1 MTNQETGLEIAIVGM
16 AGRFPGASDV
26 DELWRRVL
34 AGDETI
40 TRFTD
45 TELTAAGVT
54 EDERRHPDHVP
65 AHGAL
70 PDIDRFDAGFFGYS
84 PRDARLLDPQQ
95 RLFLECAWA
104 ALERAGHLTGD
115 PDRLVGVYAAA
126 AASGYLLHHLFRNP
140 HLDSVSEYELMLA
153 NDKDSLPTRVA
164 YHLDLRGPAVAVQ
177 TACSSSLV
185 AVHLAAQSLLAR
197 ECDVALAGGAH
208 LLLPTGTG
216 YRHEVGGIM
225 SRDGHCRPFDVRASG
240 TVGGDGVALVVLRRL
255 VDARRDGDT
264 VYAVIRGSAINND
277 GRVKVGFTA
286 PGVDGQVA
294 VIRAAQEMAEVDPAT
309 IGYVEAHGTGTE
321 LGDQIELR
329 ALAEAFRGA
338 DDGRCALGSVK
349 SILGHLDVAAGVTG
363 LIKAALALHHR
374 VVPPSPYCTEPHPE
388 LAGGGPFRVPTAAQP
403 WPDLGTPPR
412 AAVSSFGIGGT
423 NAHVVL
429 QAADPA
435 APSTGDRNRPPAEP
449 AAATL
454 TEVGGQSAQLLVLT
468 ARDAD
473 ALDRARAQL
482 GAHLA
487 AHPDVSLAD
496 VAYTLRSTRREFAH
510 RLVTVADTGTVAAAQ
525 LADRDSA
532 LVRTG
537 VTTGAPGGVALLFP
551 GQGAQ
556 YAGMGRTLYRTEPV
570 YRAAFDRCAD
580 LLRPHLDVDLRA
592 LLCPPGEAVPA
603 VPELDETRLTQ
614 PALFAVEYA
623 LAELL
628 RHHGVRPAAL
638 AGHSLGEYVAACLA
652 GVFTLQDA
660 LATVAVRGRLMQTQ
674 APGSM
679 LSVGLPADE
688 VAPLLPA
695 GVEVAAANAPRLTT
709 VSGETAAV
717 VVLAAE
723 LRDRGVACREV
734 RTSHAFHSAMME
746 PALAGFAAHLREVPL
761 RPPTLPVVSNVTG
774 GWLTDDEATDPD
786 YWVRQLRR
794 PVNFTAGADL
804 LLHQRFALLEVGPGR
819 TLATL
824 ARQHEAA
831 RGVPVLTTLPVD
843 RTPAGEDAAVA
854 LAVGRLWL
862 AGVPVRWPDGR
873 DDGRRRVP
881 LPTYPFARQRHWV
894 ERYRPER
901 PSPVH
906 PDDIAPDQTPASS
919 ALAAPPGQTADEPYE
934 VVRRIWVD
942 LLGVD
947 EIGPHDDFFEL
958 GGHSLLGTRVVARLR
973 DALGVDLPPAA
984 IFESPT
990 PTALARTVA
999 ALARPAAA
1007 VPPGDAPPTDADLT
1021 DLLAEIRALSP
1032 ESLARELHL
1041 ARHEEGNR
1049 DG

>member
-1 MTNQETGLEIAIVGM
+1 MSDQETGLEIAIVGM
-16 AGRFPGASDV
+16 AGRFPGAADV

-34 AGDETI
+34 AGQETI

-45 TELTAAGVT
+45 AELAAAGLS
-54 EDERRHPDHVP
+54 EQERRHPDHVP

-70 PDIDRFDAGFFGYS
+70 PDIDRFDAAFFGYS

-95 RLFLECAWA
+95 RLFLEAAWT
-104 ALERAGHLTGD
+104 ALERAGHLAGN

-140 HLDSVSEYELMLA
+140 RLDSVSEYELMLA

-185 AVHLAAQSLLAR
+185 AVHLAAQALLAR
-197 ECDVALAGGAH
+197 ECDVALAGAAH
-208 LLLPTGTG
+208 VLLPGGTG
-216 YRHEVGGIM
+216 YRHEAGGIM

-240 TVGGDGVALVVLRRL
+240 TVGGDGAAVVVLRRL
-255 VDARRDGDT
+255 ADARDDGDT

-294 VIRAAQEMAEVDPAT
+294 AIRAAQEVAEVDPAT

-329 ALAEAFRGA
+329 ALTEAFQGAAGGRGA
-338 DDGRCALGSVK
+338 GGGSCALGSIKAIV
-349 SILGHLDVAAGVTG
+349 GHLDVAAGVTG

-374 VVPPSPYCTEPHPE
+374 VVPPSPYCAEPHPE
-388 LAGGGPFRVPTAAQP
+388 LAGGPFRVPTTAQP
-403 WPDLGTPPR
+403 WPDLGAPPR

-429 QAADPA
+429 QAA
-435 APSTGDRNRPPAEP
+435 EP
-449 AAATL
+449 ADHLPAGEGPAH
-454 TEVGGQSAQLLVLT
+454 VLVLS

-473 ALDRARAQL
+473 ALDEARTRLAT
-482 GAHLA
+482 HLEA
-487 AHPDVSLAD
+487 DPDVPLAD
-496 VAYTLRSTRREFAH
+496 VAYTLAHTRRAFGH
-510 RLVTVADTGTVAAAQ
+510 RLVVVARDVHTAAAQ
-525 LADRDSA
+525 LADRDSS

-537 VTTGAPGGVALLFP
+537 VATGTPAGVALLFP

-580 LLRPHLDVDLRA
+580 LLRPHLDVDLRT
-592 LLCPPGEAVPA
+592 LLCPPGEQVPA
-603 VPELDETRLTQ
+603 APELDETRLTQ

-628 RHHGVRPAAL
+628 RHRGVRPVAM

-652 GVFTLQDA
+652 GVFTLPDA
-660 LATVAVRGRLMQTQ
+660 LATVAVRGRLMQAQ

-679 LSVGLPADE
+679 LSVALGVDE
-688 VAPLLPA
+688 VTALLPA
-695 GVEVAAANAPRLTT
+695 GVEVAAANAPRLVT
-709 VSGETAAV
+709 VSGATAAV
-717 VVLAAE
+717 TAFADD
-723 LRDRGVACREV
+723 LRGRGVACREI

-746 PALAGFAAHLREVPL
+746 PALAGFAAHLREIPL

-774 GWLTDDEATDPD
+774 RWLTDDEATDPD

-794 PVNFTAGADL
+794 PVNFTAAADL
-804 LLHQRFALLEVGPGR
+804 LLSERYAVLEAGPGR

-824 ARQHEAA
+824 VRQHGAA
-831 RGVPVLTTLPVD
+831 RGATVLTSLPAD
-843 RTPAGEDAAVA
+843 RTPAGEDDAVA

-862 AGVPVRWPDGR
+862 AGAPVDWPT
-873 DDGRRRVP
+873 GRRRVP
-881 LPTYPFARQRHWV
+881 LPTYPFARERHWV
-894 ERYRPER
+894 DAYRPGQVTLDEQ
-901 PSPVH
+901 
-906 PDDIAPDQTPASS
+906 APDA
-919 ALAAPPGQTADEPYE
+919 AAPPTTAPAVAAASTDEPYE

-947 EIGPHDDFFEL
+947 EIGPDDDFFEL

-973 DALGVDLPPAA
+973 DAFGVDLPPAA

-990 PTALARTVA
+990 PAALARTVA
-999 ALARPAAA
+999 DLARPAPA
-1007 VPPGDAPPTDADLT
+1007 VPDGDLT

-1041 ARHEEGNR
+1041 ARHEEGNSH
-1049 DG
+1049 G

>member
-1 MTNQETGLEIAIVGM
+1 MTDQETGLEIAIVGM
-16 AGRFPGASDV
+16 GGRFPGAADV

-34 AGDETI
+34 AGTETI

-45 TELTAAGVT
+45 AELAAAGVT
-54 EDERRHPDHVP
+54 EGERRHPDHVP
-65 AHGAL
+65 AHGAV
-70 PDIDRFDAGFFGYS
+70 PDVDRFDAAFFGYS

-104 ALERAGHLTGD
+104 ALERSGHLTGD
-115 PDRLVGVYAAA
+115 PGRLVGVYAAA

-140 HLDSVSEYELMLA
+140 RLDSVSEYELMLA

-185 AVHLAAQSLLAR
+185 AVHLAAQALLAR
-197 ECDVALAGGAH
+197 ECDVALAGGVH
-208 LLLPTGTG
+208 LLLPAGTG

-240 TVGGDGVALVVLRRL
+240 TVGGDGVAVVVLRRL
-255 VDARRDGDT
+255 ADARRDGDT

-294 VIRAAQEMAEVDPAT
+294 VIRAAQEMAEVDPAS

-329 ALAEAFRGA
+329 ALTEAFRGA
-338 DDGRCALGSVK
+338 ADGRCALGSVK

-363 LIKAALALHHR
+363 LIKAALALHHS

-388 LAGGGPFRVPTAAQP
+388 LTGGPFRVPTAALP
-403 WPDLGTPPR
+403 WPDLDTPPR

-429 QAADPA
+429 QAAEPA
-435 APSTGDRNRPPAEP
+435 QPGPPADSDAP
-449 AAATL
+449 
-454 TEVGGQSAQLLVLT
+454 QLLVLS

-482 GAHLA
+482 AAHLA
-487 AHPDVSLAD
+487 EHPDLPLAD
-496 VAYTLRSTRREFAH
+496 VAFTVRGSRPELGH
-510 RLVTVADTGTVAAAQ
+510 RLVTVAATATVAAAQ

-532 LVRTG
+532 LVRVG
-537 VTTGAPGGVALLFP
+537 VASGAPAGVALLFP

-570 YRAAFDRCAD
+570 YRAAFDDCAD
-580 LLRPHLDVDLRA
+580 LLRPHLDVDLRT
-592 LLCPPGEAVPA
+592 LLCPPGDPVPA
-603 VPELDETRLTQ
+603 APELDETRLTQ

-628 RHHGVRPAAL
+628 HHHGVRPAAL
-638 AGHSLGEYVAACLA
+638 AGHSLGEYVAACRA
-652 GVFTLQDA
+652 GVFTLPDA
-660 LATVAVRGRLMQTQ
+660 LATVAVRGRLMQAQ
-674 APGSM
+674 QPGSM
-679 LSVGLPADE
+679 LSVHLPADE
-688 VAPLLPA
+688 VAPLLPG

-709 VSGETAAV
+709 VSGPTAAV
-717 VVLAAE
+717 AALAVE
-723 LRDRGVACREV
+723 LREQGVACREV

-761 RPPTLPVVSNVTG
+761 RPPTVPVVSNVTG
-774 GWLTDDEATDPD
+774 GWLADDDATDPG

-794 PVNFTAGADL
+794 PVNFTAGVDL
-804 LLHQRFALLEVGPGR
+804 LLRQRFALLEVGPGR

-831 RGVPVLTTLPVD
+831 RGVPVSTTLPAD
-843 RTPAGEDAAVA
+843 RTPEGEDATVA

-873 DDGRRRVP
+873 ADGRRRVP
-881 LPTYPFARQRHWV
+881 VPTYPFARQRHWV
-894 ERYRPER
+894 ERFQPQRSGPLDPGDVAPE
-901 PSPVH
+901 PTPTSPATS
-906 PDDIAPDQTPASS
+906 PPAP
-919 ALAAPPGQTADEPYE
+919 ADEPYE
-934 VVRRIWVD
+934 VVRRIWMD

-990 PTALARTVA
+990 PATLARTVA
-999 ALARPAAA
+999 ALARPTAD
-1007 VPPGDAPPTDADLT
+1007 VPPSVVPPTDGDLA

>member
-1 MTNQETGLEIAIVGM
+1 MTDQETGLEIAIVGM
-16 AGRFPGASDV
+16 AGRFPGAADI
-26 DELWRRVL
+26 DELWQRIL
-34 AGDETI
+34 AGEETI

-45 TELTAAGVT
+45 AELAAAGLT
-54 EDERRHPDHVP
+54 EEERRHPDHVP

-70 PDIDRFDAGFFGYS
+70 ADIDRFDAGFFGYS

-95 RLFLECAWA
+95 RLFLQTAWT
-104 ALERAGHLTGD
+104 ALERAGHLAGN

-140 HLDSVSEYELMLA
+140 RLDSVSEYELMLA

-185 AVHLAAQSLLAR
+185 AVHLAAQALLAR
-197 ECDVALAGGAH
+197 ECDVALAGAAH
-208 LLLPTGTG
+208 VLLPTGTG
-216 YRHEVGGIM
+216 YRHEAGGIM
-225 SRDGHCRPFDVRASG
+225 SRDGHCRPFDVRATG
-240 TVGGDGVALVVLRRL
+240 TVGGDGAAVVVLRRL
-255 VDARRDGDT
+255 ADARDDGDT

-277 GRVKVGFTA
+277 GRMKVGFTA

-294 VIRAAQEMAEVDPAT
+294 AIRAAQEVAEVDPAT

-338 DDGRCALGSVK
+338 DASPGADGGRGTDGGRCALGSVK

-374 VVPPSPYCTEPHPE
+374 VVPPSPYCTDPHPE
-388 LAGGGPFRVPTAAQP
+388 LAGGPFHVPTTAQP
-403 WPDLGTPPR
+403 WPDLGTPSR

-429 QAADPA
+429 QAAE
-435 APSTGDRNRPPAEP
+435 PAEP
-449 AAATL
+449 
-454 TEVGGQSAQLLVLT
+454 SAGDGPSAHLLVLS

-473 ALDRARAQL
+473 ALDRARDQL
-482 GAHLA
+482 ATHLSE
-487 AHPDVSLAD
+487 HPDVPLAD
-496 VAYTLRSTRREFAH
+496 VAYTLARTRREFGH
-510 RLVTVADTGTVAAAQ
+510 RLVTVARDATTAAAQ
-525 LADRDSA
+525 LADRDST

-537 VTTGAPGGVALLFP
+537 VATGTPAGVALLFP

-592 LLCPPGEAVPA
+592 LLCPPGDAVPA
-603 VPELDETRLTQ
+603 APELDETRLTQ

-628 RHHGVRPAAL
+628 RHQGVRPAAM

-652 GVFTLQDA
+652 GVFTLPDA
-660 LATVAVRGRLMQTQ
+660 LATVAVRGRLMQAQ

-679 LSVGLPADE
+679 LSVALGVDE
-688 VAPLLPA
+688 VTALLPA

-717 VVLAAE
+717 AALAAD
-723 LRDRGVACREV
+723 LRGRGVACREV
-734 RTSHAFHSAMME
+734 RTSHAFHSAVMD

-794 PVNFTAGADL
+794 PVNFTAAATL
-804 LLHQRFALLEVGPGR
+804 LLGERYAVLEVGPGR

-824 ARQHEAA
+824 VRQHDAA
-831 RGVPVLTTLPVD
+831 RGVPVVTSLPAE
-843 RTPAGEDAAVA
+843 RTPTGEDDAVA
-854 LAVGRLWL
+854 RAVGRLWL
-862 AGVPVRWPDGR
+862 AGAPVRWPDGR
-873 DDGRRRVP
+873 ADGRRRVP
-881 LPTYPFARQRHWV
+881 LPAYPFARDRHWV
-894 ERYRPER
+894 DAYRPGT
-901 PSPVH
+901 V
-906 PDDIAPDQTPASS
+906 APDEVTPVT
-919 ALAAPPGQTADEPYE
+919 APPPPAPAGSVTAGSVAATASTGYEPYE

-947 EIGPHDDFFEL
+947 EIGPDDDFFEL

-990 PTALARTVA
+990 PAALARTVA
-999 ALARPAAA
+999 ALAGPAPA
-1007 VPPGDAPPTDADLT
+1007 VPPAISPPTDGDLT

-1041 ARHEEGNR
+1041 ARHEEGNP

>member
-1 MTNQETGLEIAIVGM
+1 MSDQETGLEIAIVGM
-16 AGRFPGASDV
+16 AGRFPGAADV
-26 DELWRRVL
+26 DELWQRIL
-34 AGDETI
+34 AGQETI

-45 TELTAAGVT
+45 AELAAAGLS
-54 EDERRHPDHVP
+54 EQERRHPDHVP

-70 PDIDRFDAGFFGYS
+70 ADVDRFDAAFFGYS

-95 RLFLECAWA
+95 RLFLQTAWT
-104 ALERAGHLTGD
+104 ALERAGHLAGN

-140 HLDSVSEYELMLA
+140 RLDSVSEYELMLA

-185 AVHLAAQSLLAR
+185 AVHLAVQALLAR
-197 ECDVALAGGAH
+197 ECDVALAGAAH
-208 LLLPTGTG
+208 VLLPTGTG
-216 YRHEVGGIM
+216 YRHEAGGIM
-225 SRDGHCRPFDVRASG
+225 SRDGHCRPFDVRATG
-240 TVGGDGVALVVLRRL
+240 TVGGDGAAVVVLRRL
-255 VDARRDGDT
+255 ADARADGDP

-294 VIRAAQEMAEVDPAT
+294 AIRAAQEVAEVDPAT

-329 ALAEAFRGA
+329 ALTEAFGGA
-338 DDGRCALGSVK
+338 AGGRCALGSIK
-349 SILGHLDVAAGVTG
+349 SIVGHLDVAAGVTG
-363 LIKAALALHHR
+363 LIKATLALHHR

-388 LAGGGPFRVPTAAQP
+388 LAGGPFRVPTTAQP

-429 QAADPA
+429 QAAE
-435 APSTGDRNRPPAEP
+435 PAEHLP
-449 AAATL
+449 DD
-454 TEVGGQSAQLLVLT
+454 ERDAQVLVLS

-473 ALDRARAQL
+473 ALDEARTR
-482 GAHLA
+482 LA
-487 AHPDVSLAD
+487 AHLDANPDLPLAD
-496 VAYTLRSTRREFAH
+496 VAYTLAHTRRVFGH
-510 RLVTVADTGTVAAAQ
+510 RLVTVARDARTAAAR
-525 LADRDSA
+525 LADRDSS

-537 VTTGAPGGVALLFP
+537 VATGTQAGVALLFP

-556 YAGMGRTLYRTEPV
+556 YPGMGRTLYRTEQV
-570 YRAAFDRCAD
+570 YRAAFDRCAE
-580 LLRPHLDVDLRA
+580 LLRPHLDVDLRT
-592 LLCPPGEAVPA
+592 LLCPPGEPVPA
-603 VPELDETRLTQ
+603 APELDETRLTQ

-628 RHHGVRPAAL
+628 RHRGVRPVAM

-652 GVFTLQDA
+652 GVFTLPDA
-660 LATVAVRGRLMQTQ
+660 LATVAVRGRLMQAQ

-679 LSVGLPADE
+679 LSVALGVDE
-688 VAPLLPA
+688 VTALLPA
-695 GVEVAAANAPRLTT
+695 GVEVAAANAPRLVT
-709 VSGETAAV
+709 VSGTTAAV
-717 VVLAAE
+717 AAFAAD
-723 LRDRGVACREV
+723 LRGRGVACREV
-734 RTSHAFHSAMME
+734 RTSHAFHSALME
-746 PALAGFAAHLREVPL
+746 PALAGFAAHLREIPL
-761 RPPTLPVVSNVTG
+761 RPPAVSLVSNVTG
-774 GWLTDDEATDPD
+774 RWLTDDEATDPD

-794 PVNFTAGADL
+794 PVNFTAAAEL
-804 LLHQRFALLEVGPGR
+804 LLGERYALLEAGPGR

-824 ARQHEAA
+824 VRQHPAA
-831 RGVPVLTTLPVD
+831 RGATVLTSLPAD
-843 RTPAGEDAAVA
+843 RTPAGEDDVVA

-862 AGVPVRWPDGR
+862 AGVPVDWPT
-873 DDGRRRVP
+873 GRRRVP
-881 LPTYPFARQRHWV
+881 LPTYPFARERHWV
-894 ERYRPER
+894 DAYRPG
-901 PSPVH
+901 PVTV
-906 PDDIAPDQTPASS
+906 DEEAPDA
-919 ALAAPPGQTADEPYE
+919 AAPPPTAPAVATVPTDEPYE

-947 EIGPHDDFFEL
+947 EIGPDDDFFEL

-973 DALGVDLPPAA
+973 DAFGVDLPPAA

-990 PTALARTVA
+990 PAALARTVA
-999 ALARPAAA
+999 DLARPAPA
-1007 VPPGDAPPTDADLT
+1007 VPDGDLT

-1041 ARHEEGNR
+1041 ARHEEGNSN
-1049 DG
+1049 G

>member
-1 MTNQETGLEIAIVGM
+1 MTDQETGLEIAIVGM
-16 AGRFPGASDV
+16 AGRFPGAADV
-26 DELWRRVL
+26 DELWQRIL
-34 AGDETI
+34 TGQETI

-45 TELTAAGVT
+45 ADLAAAGLT
-54 EDERRHPDHVP
+54 EEERRHPDLVP

-70 PDIDRFDAGFFGYS
+70 PDLDRFDAGFFGYS

-95 RLFLECAWA
+95 RLFLQTAWA
-104 ALERAGHLTGD
+104 ALERAGHLAGD
-115 PDRLVGVYAAA
+115 PNRLVGVYAAA

-140 HLDSVSEYELMLA
+140 RLGSVSEYELMLA

-185 AVHLAAQSLLAR
+185 AVHLAAQALLAR
-197 ECDVALAGGAH
+197 ECDVALAGAAH
-208 LLLPTGTG
+208 VLLPTGTG
-216 YRHEVGGIM
+216 YRHEAGGIM
-225 SRDGHCRPFDVRASG
+225 SRDGHCRPFDVRATG
-240 TVGGDGVALVVLRRL
+240 TVGGDGAAAVVLRRL
-255 VDARRDGDT
+255 ADARDDGDT

-294 VIRAAQEMAEVDPAT
+294 AIRAAQEVAEVDPAT

-338 DDGRCALGSVK
+338 DGGRSADGGRCALGSVK
-349 SILGHLDVAAGVTG
+349 SIVGHLDVAAGVTG

-374 VVPPSPYCTEPHPE
+374 VVPPSPYCTQPHPE
-388 LAGGGPFRVPTAAQP
+388 LAGGGPFRVPTTTQP

-429 QAADPA
+429 QAVE
-435 APSTGDRNRPPAEP
+435 PAEHVP
-449 AAATL
+449 ADD
-454 TEVGGQSAQLLVLT
+454 GSAQLLVLS

-473 ALDRARAQL
+473 ALDRARDQL
-482 GAHLA
+482 ATHLGE
-487 AHPDVSLAD
+487 HPDVPLAD
-496 VAYTLRSTRREFAH
+496 VAYTLARTRREFGH
-510 RLVTVADTGTVAAAQ
+510 RLVTVARDAMTAALQ

-537 VTTGAPGGVALLFP
+537 VASGTPAGVALLFP

-592 LLCPPGEAVPA
+592 LLCPPGDAVPA
-603 VPELDETRLTQ
+603 APELDETRLTQ
-614 PALFAVEYA
+614 PALFAVEYS

-628 RHHGVRPAAL
+628 RHHGVRPAAM

-652 GVFTLQDA
+652 GVFTLPDA
-660 LATVAVRGRLMQTQ
+660 LATVAVRGRLMQAQ

-679 LSVGLPADE
+679 LSVALGVDE
-688 VAPLLPA
+688 VTALLPA
-695 GVEVAAANAPRLTT
+695 GVEVAAANAPHLTT
-709 VSGETAAV
+709 VSGATAAV
-717 VVLAAE
+717 AALAAD
-723 LRDRGVACREV
+723 LRGRGVACREV
-734 RTSHAFHSAMME
+734 RTSHAFHSALMD

-761 RPPTLPVVSNVTG
+761 RPPTVPVVSNVTG

-794 PVNFTAGADL
+794 PVNFTAAANL
-804 LLHQRFALLEVGPGR
+804 LLDERYALLEVGPGR

-824 ARQHEAA
+824 VRQHDAA
-831 RGVPVLTTLPVD
+831 REVPVLTSLPAG
-843 RTPAGEDAAVA
+843 RTPTGEDEAVA

-862 AGVPVRWPDGR
+862 AGAPVRRPDGR
-873 DDGRRRVP
+873 ADGRRRVP
-881 LPTYPFARQRHWV
+881 LPTYPFARERHWV
-894 ERYRPER
+894 DAYRPG
-901 PSPVH
+901 PV
-906 PDDIAPDQTPASS
+906 APAEVTPA
-919 ALAAPPGQTADEPYE
+919 AAPPPPVPAEPVAASTTSAPSDEPYE

-942 LLGVD
+942 LLGID
-947 EIGPHDDFFEL
+947 EIGPDDDFFEL

-990 PTALARTVA
+990 PAALARTVA
-999 ALARPAAA
+999 ALARPAPA
-1007 VPPGDAPPTDADLT
+1007 VPPAVSPPTDGDLT

-1041 ARHEEGNR
+1041 ARHEEGNP

>member
-1 MTNQETGLEIAIVGM
+1 MTDQETGLEIAIVGM
-16 AGRFPGASDV
+16 AGRFPGAADV

-34 AGDETI
+34 AGQETI

-45 TELTAAGVT
+45 AELAAAGLSVQ
-54 EDERRHPDHVP
+54 ERRHPDHVP

-70 PDIDRFDAGFFGYS
+70 PEVDRFDAGFFGYS

-95 RLFLECAWA
+95 RLFLHVAWT
-104 ALERAGHLTGD
+104 ALERAGHLAGD
-115 PDRLVGVYAAA
+115 PGRLVGVYAAA

-140 HLDSVSEYELMLA
+140 RLDSVSEYELLLA

-185 AVHLAAQSLLAR
+185 AVHLAAQALLSR
-197 ECDVALAGGAH
+197 ECDVALAGAAH
-208 LLLPTGTG
+208 VLLPAGTG
-216 YRHEVGGIM
+216 YRHEAGGIM
-225 SRDGHCRPFDVRASG
+225 SRDGHCRPFDVRATG
-240 TVGGDGVALVVLRRL
+240 TVGGDGAAAVVLRRL
-255 VDARRDGDT
+255 ADARDDGDT

-294 VIRAAQEMAEVDPAT
+294 AIRAAQEVAEVDPTT

-329 ALAEAFRGA
+329 ALTEAFHSADGGRGA
-338 DDGRCALGSVK
+338 DGGRCALGSVK
-349 SILGHLDVAAGVTG
+349 SIVGHLDVAAGVTG
-363 LIKAALALHHR
+363 LIKATLALHHR

-388 LAGGGPFRVPTAAQP
+388 LAGGPFRVPTTPQP
-403 WPDLGTPPR
+403 WPDLDAPPR

-429 QAADPA
+429 QAVEPEDR
-435 APSTGDRNRPPAEP
+435 APDDER
-449 AAATL
+449 
-454 TEVGGQSAQLLVLT
+454 SAHVLVLS

-482 GAHLA
+482 AAHLDA
-487 AHPDVSLAD
+487 NPDAPLAD
-496 VAYTLRSTRREFAH
+496 VAYTLARTRRAFGH
-510 RLVTVADTGTVAAAQ
+510 RLVAVAPDARTAAAR
-525 LADRDSA
+525 LADRDSS

-537 VTTGAPGGVALLFP
+537 VATGTPAGVALLFP

-580 LLRPHLDVDLRA
+580 LLRPHLDVDLRT

-603 VPELDETRLTQ
+603 APELDETRLTQ
-614 PALFAVEYA
+614 PALFAVEYS
-623 LAELL
+623 LTELL
-628 RHHGVRPAAL
+628 RHRGVRPAAL

-652 GVFTLQDA
+652 GVLTLPDA
-660 LATVAVRGRLMQTQ
+660 LATVAVRGRLMQAQ

-679 LSVGLPADE
+679 LSVALGVDE
-688 VAPLLPA
+688 VTALLPD
-695 GVEVAAANAPRLTT
+695 GVEVAALNAPRLTT
-709 VSGETAAV
+709 VSGATAAV
-717 VVLAAE
+717 AAFAAD
-723 LRDRGVACREV
+723 LRGRGVACREV

-746 PALAGFAAHLREVPL
+746 PALAGFAAHLREIPL
-761 RPPTLPVVSNVTG
+761 RPPNIPVVSNVTG
-774 GWLTDDEATDPD
+774 RWLTDDEATDPD

-794 PVNFTAGADL
+794 PVNFTAAADL
-804 LLHQRFALLEVGPGR
+804 LLGERYALLEAGPGR

-824 ARQHEAA
+824 VRQHEAA
-831 RGVPVLTTLPVD
+831 RKAPVVTSLPVD
-843 RTPAGEDAAVA
+843 RTPSGEDDTVA

-862 AGVPVRWPDGR
+862 AGAPVDWPA
-873 DDGRRRVP
+873 GRRRVP
-881 LPTYPFARQRHWV
+881 LPTYPFAG
-894 ERYRPER
+894 ERYWVDAYRPGR
-901 PSPVH
+901 VVVDATASDTVAPP
-906 PDDIAPDQTPASS
+906 PTAPDVVT
-919 ALAAPPGQTADEPYE
+919 APTDEPYE

-947 EIGPHDDFFEL
+947 EIGPDDDFFEL

-973 DALGVDLPPAA
+973 DAFGVDLPPGA

-990 PTALARTVA
+990 PAALARTVA
-999 ALARPAAA
+999 ALVRPAA
-1007 VPPGDAPPTDADLT
+1007 PAPDDDLT
-1021 DLLAEIRALSP
+1021 DLLAEIRAMSP

-1041 ARHEEGNR
+1041 ARHEEGQT

>member
-1 MTNQETGLEIAIVGM
+1 MTDQETGLEIAIVGM
-16 AGRFPGASDV
+16 GGRFPGAADV

-34 AGDETI
+34 AGAETI

-45 TELTAAGVT
+45 AELAAAGLT

-70 PDIDRFDAGFFGYS
+70 PDVDRFDAGFFGYS

-104 ALERAGHLTGD
+104 ALERSGHLTGD

-185 AVHLAAQSLLAR
+185 AVHLAAQALLAR

-208 LLLPTGTG
+208 LLLPAGIG

-255 VDARRDGDT
+255 ADARRDGDT

-294 VIRAAQEMAEVDPAT
+294 VIRAAQEMAEVDPAS

-329 ALAEAFRGA
+329 ALAEAFRGTA
-338 DDGRCALGSVK
+338 DGRCALGSVK

-388 LAGGGPFRVPTAAQP
+388 LTGGPFRVPTAAQP
-403 WPDLGTPPR
+403 WPDLDTPPR

-429 QAADPA
+429 QAAE
-435 APSTGDRNRPPAEP
+435 PAEP
-449 AAATL
+449 GPPTDTDATR
-454 TEVGGQSAQLLVLT
+454 LLVLS

-482 GAHLA
+482 AAHLA
-487 AHPDVSLAD
+487 EHPDLPLAD
-496 VAYTLRSTRREFAH
+496 VAYTLRGSRPELGH
-510 RLVTVADTGTVAAAQ
+510 RLATVATTAAVAAAQ
-525 LADRDSA
+525 LADRGSA

-537 VTTGAPGGVALLFP
+537 VATGAPAGVALLFP

-570 YRAAFDRCAD
+570 YRAAFDRSAD
-580 LLRPHLDVDLRA
+580 LLRPHLDVDLRT
-592 LLCPPGEAVPA
+592 LLCPPGDPVPA
-603 VPELDETRLTQ
+603 APELDETWLTQ

-628 RHHGVRPAAL
+628 HHHGVRPAAL
-638 AGHSLGEYVAACLA
+638 AGHSLGEYVAACRA
-652 GVFTLQDA
+652 GVFTLPDA
-660 LATVAVRGRLMQTQ
+660 LATVAVRGRLMQAQ

-709 VSGETAAV
+709 VSGATAAV
-717 VVLAAE
+717 AALAVE
-723 LRDRGVACREV
+723 LRERGVVCREV

-761 RPPTLPVVSNVTG
+761 RPPTVPVVSNVTG

-804 LLHQRFALLEVGPGR
+804 LLRQRFALLEVGPGR

-831 RGVPVLTTLPVD
+831 RGVPVSTTLPTD

-873 DDGRRRVP
+873 NDGRRRVP

-894 ERYRPER
+894 ERFQPQRSAPLDPGDVAPE
-901 PSPVH
+901 P
-906 PDDIAPDQTPASS
+906 TPATSPP
-919 ALAAPPGQTADEPYE
+919 APVDEPYE
-934 VVRRIWVD
+934 VVRRIWMD

-947 EIGPHDDFFEL
+947 QIGPHDDFFEL

-990 PTALARTVA
+990 PAALARTVA
-999 ALARPAAA
+999 ALARPTAD
-1007 VPPGDAPPTDADLT
+1007 VPPAVAPPTDGDLA

>member
-1 MTNQETGLEIAIVGM
+1 MSDQETGLEIAIVGM
-16 AGRFPGASDV
+16 AGRFPGAADV

-34 AGDETI
+34 AGQETI

-45 TELTAAGVT
+45 AELAAAGLS
-54 EDERRHPDHVP
+54 EQERRHPDHVP

-70 PDIDRFDAGFFGYS
+70 PDVDRFDASFFGYS

-95 RLFLECAWA
+95 RLFLQIAWT
-104 ALERAGHLTGD
+104 ALERAGHLAGD

-140 HLDSVSEYELMLA
+140 RLDSVSEYELMLA

-185 AVHLAAQSLLAR
+185 AVHLAAQALLAR
-197 ECDVALAGGAH
+197 ECDVALAGAAH
-208 LLLPTGTG
+208 VLLPTGTG

-225 SRDGHCRPFDVRASG
+225 SRDGHCRPFDVRATG
-240 TVGGDGVALVVLRRL
+240 TVGGDGAAVVVLRRL
-255 VDARRDGDT
+255 ADARDDGDT

-294 VIRAAQEMAEVDPAT
+294 AIRAAQEVAEVDPAT

-329 ALAEAFRGA
+329 ALTEAFGGA
-338 DDGRCALGSVK
+338 AGGRCALGSVK
-349 SILGHLDVAAGVTG
+349 AIVGHLDVAAGVTG
-363 LIKAALALHHR
+363 LIKATLALHHR
-374 VVPPSPYCTEPHPE
+374 VVPPSPYCTEPHLE
-388 LAGGGPFRVPTAAQP
+388 LAGGPFRVPTTPQP
-403 WPDLGTPPR
+403 WPDLGAPPR

-429 QAADPA
+429 QAAE
-435 APSTGDRNRPPAEP
+435 PAEHL
-449 AAATL
+449 ADD
-454 TEVGGQSAQLLVLT
+454 ERSAHVLVLS

-473 ALDRARAQL
+473 ALDEARTR
-482 GAHLA
+482 LA
-487 AHPDVSLAD
+487 AHLDANPDLPLAD
-496 VAYTLRSTRREFAH
+496 VAYTLAHTRRTFGH
-510 RLVTVADTGTVAAAQ
+510 RLVAVAPDARTAAAR
-525 LADRDSA
+525 LADRDPA

-537 VTTGAPGGVALLFP
+537 VATGTPAGVALLFP

-570 YRAAFDRCAD
+570 YRAAFDHCAE
-580 LLRPHLDVDLRA
+580 LLRPHLDVDLRT
-592 LLCPPGEAVPA
+592 LLCPPGEPVPA
-603 VPELDETRLTQ
+603 VPELDETRFTQ

-628 RHHGVRPAAL
+628 RHRGVRPAAM

-652 GVFTLQDA
+652 GVFTLPDA
-660 LATVAVRGRLMQTQ
+660 LATVAVRGRLMQAQ

-679 LSVGLPADE
+679 LSVALGVDE
-688 VAPLLPA
+688 VTALLPD
-695 GVEVAAANAPRLTT
+695 GVEVAAANAPHLVT
-709 VSGETAAV
+709 VSGATTIVAAF
-717 VVLAAE
+717 AAD
-723 LRDRGVACREV
+723 LRGRGVACREV
-734 RTSHAFHSAMME
+734 RTSHAFHSALME
-746 PALAGFAAHLREVPL
+746 PALAGFAAHLREIPL
-761 RPPTLPVVSNVTG
+761 RPPTVPVVSNVTG
-774 GWLTDDEATDPD
+774 RWLTDDEATDPD

-794 PVNFTAGADL
+794 PVNFTAAADL
-804 LLHQRFALLEVGPGR
+804 LLGERYALLEAGPGR

-824 ARQHEAA
+824 VRQHEAA
-831 RGVPVLTTLPVD
+831 RGATVLTSLPAD
-843 RTPAGEDAAVA
+843 RTPTGEDDAVA

-862 AGVPVRWPDGR
+862 AGAGVDWPT
-873 DDGRRRVP
+873 GRRRMP
-881 LPTYPFARQRHWV
+881 LPTYPFARERHWV
-894 ERYRPER
+894 DAYRPG
-901 PSPVH
+901 PVTLDASE
-906 PDDIAPDQTPASS
+906 PVTDVPPPTAPEVA
-919 ALAAPPGQTADEPYE
+919 AAPTDEPYE

-947 EIGPHDDFFEL
+947 EIGPDDDFFEL

-973 DALGVDLPPAA
+973 DAFGVDLPPAA
-984 IFESPT
+984 IFEAPT
-990 PTALARTVA
+990 PAALARTVA
-999 ALARPAAA
+999 DLVRPAPA
-1007 VPPGDAPPTDADLT
+1007 VPDGDLT

-1041 ARHEEGNR
+1041 ARHEEGNPN
-1049 DG
+1049 G

>member
-1 MTNQETGLEIAIVGM
+1 MSDQETGLEIAIVGM
-16 AGRFPGASDV
+16 AGRFPGAADV

-34 AGDETI
+34 AGQETI

-45 TELTAAGVT
+45 AELAANGLS
-54 EDERRHPDHVP
+54 EQERRHPDHVP

-70 PDIDRFDAGFFGYS
+70 PDVDRFDAGFFGYS

-95 RLFLECAWA
+95 RLFLQTAWT
-104 ALERAGHLTGD
+104 ALERAGHLAGD

-140 HLDSVSEYELMLA
+140 RLDSVSEYELMLA

-185 AVHLAAQSLLAR
+185 AVHLAAQALLAR
-197 ECDVALAGGAH
+197 ECDVALAGAAH
-208 LLLPTGTG
+208 ILLPTGTG

-225 SRDGHCRPFDVRASG
+225 SRDGHCRPFDVRATG
-240 TVGGDGVALVVLRRL
+240 TVGGDGAAVVVLRRL
-255 VDARRDGDT
+255 ADARDDGDT

-294 VIRAAQEMAEVDPAT
+294 AIRAAQEVAEVDPAT

-329 ALAEAFRGA
+329 ALTEAFQHAVGGRGA
-338 DDGRCALGSVK
+338 EGRGAGGGRCALGSVK
-349 SILGHLDVAAGVTG
+349 SIVGHLDVAAGVTG

-388 LAGGGPFRVPTAAQP
+388 LAGGPFRVPTAPQP
-403 WPDLGTPPR
+403 WPDLGGPPR

-429 QAADPA
+429 QAA
-435 APSTGDRNRPPAEP
+435 EP
-449 AAATL
+449 ARQL
-454 TEVGGQSAQLLVLT
+454 PDDERSAHVLVLS

-473 ALDRARAQL
+473 GLAEARSQL
-482 GAHLA
+482 ATHLEA
-487 AHPDVSLAD
+487 NPDVPLAD
-496 VAYTLRSTRREFAH
+496 AAYTLAHTRRAFGH
-510 RLVTVADTGTVAAAQ
+510 RLVAVAPDARTAAAR
-525 LADRDSA
+525 LADRGSP

-537 VTTGAPGGVALLFP
+537 VATGTPAGVALLFP

-556 YAGMGRTLYRTEPV
+556 YAGMGRTLYRAEPV
-570 YRAAFDRCAD
+570 YRAAFDRCAE
-580 LLRPHLDVDLRA
+580 LLRPHLDVDLRT
-592 LLCPPGEAVPA
+592 LLCPPGEPVPP

-628 RHHGVRPAAL
+628 RHRGVRPVAM

-652 GVFTLQDA
+652 GVFTLPDA
-660 LATVAVRGRLMQTQ
+660 LATVAVRGRLMQAQ
-674 APGSM
+674 SPGSM
-679 LSVGLPADE
+679 LSVALGVDE
-688 VAPLLPA
+688 VTALLPD
-695 GVEVAAANAPRLTT
+695 GVEVAAANAPRLVT
-709 VSGETAAV
+709 VSGATAAV
-717 VVLAAE
+717 AAFAAD
-723 LRDRGVACREV
+723 LRGRGVACREV

-761 RPPTLPVVSNVTG
+761 SPPAVPIVSNVTG
-774 GWLTDDEATDPD
+774 RWLTDDEATDPA
-786 YWVRQLRR
+786 YWVRQLRH
-794 PVNFTAGADL
+794 PVNFAATAEL
-804 LLHQRFALLEVGPGR
+804 LLGERYALLEAGPGR

-824 ARQHEAA
+824 VRQHGAA
-831 RGVPVLTTLPVD
+831 RGTTVLTSLPAD
-843 RTPAGEDAAVA
+843 RTPAGEDETVA

-862 AGVPVRWPDGR
+862 AGAPVDWPT
-873 DDGRRRVP
+873 GRRRVP
-881 LPTYPFARQRHWV
+881 LPTYPFARERHWV
-894 ERYRPER
+894 DAYRPG
-901 PSPVH
+901 PVTLGES
-906 PDDIAPDQTPASS
+906 APVT
-919 ALAAPPGQTADEPYE
+919 AAPPPTTPDTAVAPTDDPYE

-947 EIGPHDDFFEL
+947 EVGPDDDFFEL

-973 DALGVDLPPAA
+973 DAFGVDLPPAA

-990 PTALARTVA
+990 PAALARTVA
-999 ALARPAAA
+999 DLARPAPA
-1007 VPPGDAPPTDADLT
+1007 VPDGDLT

-1041 ARHEEGNR
+1041 ARHEEGNP